1 MSTPYELIA
10 REVETRFRSE
20 FEARVG
26 ELLEDGR
33 VALDNAVADA
43 TAHVDEAV
51 TRIVLDAQ
59 VGGSESIPDAKADA
73 KSRSWRTLVQGLIAT
88 VVVGVGGTLGTALVD
103 PNFDIGDISDW
114 KFAGASVGTAAVA
127 AVIAYVQRFV
137 QPPKG
142 S

>member
-10 REVETRFRSE
+10 REVEARFRTE
-20 FEARVG
+20 FEARIGDVLA
-26 ELLEDGR
+26 EGR
-33 VALDNAVADA
+33 AALDSAVADA

-59 VGGSESIPDAKADA
+59 VSNSETVPDAKADA

-103 PNFDIGDISDW
+103 PNFDIGDITDW

-127 AVIAYVQRFV
+127 AAIAYVQRFV